1 MNYRLLARVLGLLLL
16 LMAGSMVACLAYAIY
31 DDETA
36 MAADRALG
44 FSAAITGA
52 AGGLLVLLGRGAGR
66 DILRKEAIAIVGLGW
81 MVCTIFGGLPYIF
94 STPSIPPAAAFFE
107 SASGFTTTGASVMAD
122 VQIFPRGILL
132 WRATTQW
139 LGGMGILVLFVAVLS
154 MLGVGSK
161 SLFRRESSAQFSE
174 GFASRVRDTAI
185 RLWQI
190 YLGLTALCIVGLVVL
205 GMPVFEAVC
214 HAFATISTGGFSVHN
229 ASIAYYD
236 SPAIEWWIIIF
247 MLLGAVSFM
256 LYAWLLARRWN
267 KWHQDEETRFY
278 VGLLVFITALVAGSL
293 LLHRQADGLHDAIR
307 TAAFQ
312 VVSLS
317 TTTGFIT
324 ADFDQW
330 SNFTKILLIAVM
342 FVGGCAGS
350 TAGGVKVSRV
360 VVFFKNF
367 TRQMTHTFRPNQI
380 IPVRINGV
388 SLSDSYLNEV
398 SFFLALVGFIVALG
412 SLAMSVLEPGFD
424 LVSSFSAVV
433 ATLFNVGPGLGA
445 VGPTCNFGD
454 LTPTT
459 HILLSMLM
467 IMGRLEIL
475 AVLALFMPSLWRR
488 Y

>member
-1 MNYRLLARVLGLLLL
+1 MNFRLIARILGLLLL
-16 LMAGSMVACLAYAIY
+16 LMAASMLVCLGYAIY
-31 DDETA
+31 DDEPA
-36 MAADRALG
+36 MVADRALG
-44 FSAAITGA
+44 LSAAITGA
-52 AGGLLVLLGRGAGR
+52 AGGLLLLVGRGADR

-81 MVCTIFGGLPYIF
+81 TASAFFGGLPYVF
-94 STPSIPPAAAFFE
+94 TTPSLPPAAAFFE
-107 SASGFTTTGASVMAD
+107 SASGFTTTGASVIAD
-122 VQIFPRGILL
+122 VEIFPRGILL

-161 SLFRRESSAQFSE
+161 SLFRTESSAQFSE

-190 YLGLTALCIVGLVVL
+190 YLGLTAVCLVGLVVL
-205 GMPVFEAVC
+205 GMPLFEAVC
-214 HAFATISTGGFSVHN
+214 HAFTTLSTGGFSVYN
-229 ASIAYYD
+229 ASIAHYR
-236 SPAIEWWIIIF
+236 SPAIEWWIILF

-278 VGLLVFITALVAGSL
+278 LGFLAFITALVTASL
-293 LLHRQADGLHDAIR
+293 LYHQQAGGFSDAFR

-317 TTTGFIT
+317 TTTGFVT

-350 TAGGVKVSRV
+350 TAGGVKVGRV
-360 VVFFKNF
+360 LVFFKNF
-367 TRQMTHTFRPNQI
+367 ARQMTHTFRPNQI

-388 SLSDSYLNEV
+388 PLSDSYLNEV

-412 SLAMSVLEPGFD
+412 SLGMAVLEPGFD
-424 LVSSFSAVV
+424 LVSGFSAVV
-433 ATLFNVGPGLGA
+433 TTLFNVGPGLGA
-445 VGPTCNFGD
+445 VGPTRTFAD
-454 LTPTT
+454 LSPAT
-459 HILLSMLM
+459 HILLSLLM

-475 AVLALFMPSLWRR
+475 AVLALLIPALWRR